1 MKNPE
6 PVTEPKEGKDKDKK
20 ESINTFETEEAE
32 VSIAMLNVFID
43 QLKELYSPY
52 VKDTVELLC
61 KIITEHLN
69 DDVRDEA
76 CKCLPSLVSAVK
88 PTNPQ
93 TAI

>member
-1 MKNPE
+1 
-6 PVTEPKEGKDKDKK
+6 
-20 ESINTFETEEAE
+20 
-32 VSIAMLNVFID
+32 MLNVFID

-52 VKDTVELLC
+52 VQDTVTLLC
-61 KIITEHLN
+61 KIITDHLN

-93 TAI
+93 TAIDMTKYFMETLIKTI